1 VSRSVPEEWE
11 FYLAN
16 GLDLRNGGIGIG
28 LDLRN
33 GEIGIGGE

>member
-1 VSRSVPEEWE
+1 VPDGWK

-16 GLDLRNGGIGIG
+16 GLDLRNGKIGIG